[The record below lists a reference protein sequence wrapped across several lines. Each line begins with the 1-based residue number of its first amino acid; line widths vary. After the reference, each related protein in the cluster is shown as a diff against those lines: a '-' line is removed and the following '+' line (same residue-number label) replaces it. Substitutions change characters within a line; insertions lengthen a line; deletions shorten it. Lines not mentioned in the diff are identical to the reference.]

1 MILKSHDEVAI
12 KPGFASFVAFM
23 FAFEGIVNFSL
34 NDRMWSFASSDS
46 AYSFV
51 FASLGKVGF
60 VAFALKGR
68 ACSMDPMLTFD

>member
-1 MILKSHDEVAI
+1 MAI
-12 KPGFASFVAFM
+12 APGFSSFVAFM
-23 FAFEGIVNFSL
+23 FAFEGMMNFSL

-60 VAFALKGR
+60 VVVGR
-68 ACSMDPMLTFD
+68 KVRVCSMDPILTSNSACIVW